1 MLEHLEIP
9 VEGKCSG
16 LRLLIYP
23 QSAKAKVFEERE
35 PYAGE
40 SRWQLKGRW
49 DRFLSHTSEQSSS
62 PVPN

>member
-9 VEGKCSG
+9 VGGKRSG

-35 PYAGE
+35 PLPADIKVVE
-40 SRWQLKGRW
+40 IISN
-49 DRFLSHTSEQSSS
+49 E
-62 PVPN
+62 